1 MTARL
6 LPLLL
11 RLTPPACL
19 CAAAPACFPAGWSWD
34 FVFDWTILKF
44 HRSANSMAAAA
55 QNLALG
61 VDRPLG
67 DPTTLLATNT
77 KGGAHDA
84 LDRKLQK

>member
-1 MTARL
+1 M
-6 LPLLL
+6 
-11 RLTPPACL
+11 
-19 CAAAPACFPAGWSWD
+19 
-34 FVFDWTILKF
+34 FDWTILKF